1 MQARLDHIEAGLA
14 DQAEWSAEL
23 RAELLAVANSLSVY
37 RQDVE
42 ALLAGRPDQRG
53 PAEGG

>member
-14 DQAEWSAEL
+14 DRAEWSAEV
-23 RAELLAVANSLSVY
+23 RAELLGVANSLSVY

-53 PAEGG
+53 RAEGG